1 MASFLVLASSS
12 GWGDTIVLGSGS
24 LANVPTSISNPSVGV
39 TGCGITVQCGY
50 LGTGPYW
57 DNLSG
62 DGTAP
67 NNQMNVGYILT
78 GTCSVTADCPT
89 DYDPL
94 QYLSQNNGAGNPN
107 SPSSISL
114 LNTSSSPEVT
124 LLEVLTGDG
133 NDTFGYYNASD
144 TTIGTAAASETPILG
159 PLIPFDPGAYSTTS
173 LGIPNGEDYGFYLTR
188 ACYTSCPAGNT
199 SGYITLFSNP
209 SLNTCTTND
218 PSCSTDQ
225 FFTIFTSPTSGVYF
239 VGIEDR
245 GLSGGPANGEGNGD
259 YNDIV
264 FELNTNAPAVPE
276 PASFSL
282 MGVGLFGLGLA
293 RFRARKNRT

>member
-1 MASFLVLASSS
+1 MLRPSTFVSLARVVWGTEYSFPPVLSVLLCPVRRARVTRQSFVTVEAAGGAEYKMIRVLSLASFLVLASSS

-114 LNTSSSPEVT
+114 LNTSSSPRSPYWKFSPGME
-124 LLEVLTGDG
+124 
-133 NDTFGYYNASD
+133 
-144 TTIGTAAASETPILG
+144 TTRSATITRVIQ
-159 PLIPFDPGAYSTTS
+159 PLARPP
-173 LGIPNGEDYGFYLTR
+173 LPRL
-188 ACYTSCPAGNT
+188 
-199 SGYITLFSNP
+199 P
-209 SLNTCTTND
+209 SL
-218 PSCSTDQ
+218 
-225 FFTIFTSPTSGVYF
+225 
-239 VGIEDR
+239 DR
-245 GLSGGPANGEGNGD
+245 
-259 YNDIV
+259 
-264 FELNTNAPAVPE
+264 
-276 PASFSL
+276 
-282 MGVGLFGLGLA
+282 
-293 RFRARKNRT
+293 